1 MFGRLAGTR
10 ENVPNLKS
18 PFLTRYINFLGIL
31 RFPFPKVILQ
41 DSNGDT
47 IWHSEH
53 GQSEATFL
61 FEAEG
66 GRYSL
71 CIINGLEGGDDMAA
85 NNDGMPRTV
94 GFALRVTP
102 LQFAVRPGELG
113 AEDLISSE
121 LISASTKLMEG
132 FSTMEDHQI
141 YLRNREIQHRNLV
154 EKTFQRVVMWT
165 IIEAFVLITV
175 ATGQV
180 TYLKKFFERR
190 SYL

>member
-1 MFGRLAGTR
+1 MLDDELSAD
-10 ENVPNLKS
+10 PLM
-18 PFLTRYINFLGIL
+18 
-31 RFPFPKVILQ
+31 VILQ

-47 IWHSEH
+47 VWHSEH
-53 GQSEATFL
+53 GHSEGTFL
-61 FEAEG
+61 LETEG

-102 LQFAVRPGELG
+102 LQFALRPGEDG
-113 AEDLISSE
+113 AEDLHTSE
-121 LISASTKLMEG
+121 LLSASTKLMEG
-132 FSTMEDHQI
+132 FRTMEDHQI